1 MAPFITANHLI
12 KSKGVLF
19 LVRQHHHQSAVMLSF
34 SGGSGRFLWKGYKTL
49 YNCYIVLYNLNRSL
63 GHNFPAGSCFL
74 KSWLS
79 GLLHIP
85 KLSRFV
91 WAACPSCQ
99 GVNPFYYWAWVWFNM
114 PLRDPYW
121 DCQGPPPPP
130 HSVYPLTL
138 GFGRRK
144 EGRVPSHPHFLVES
158 LSMSQWKISLCIW
171 LKVTVRKAGIQT
183 SCFRKSDDHYMCLP
197 HSCHWHRFLCEL
209 SMYLIMRDPFIHPHT
224 LFQSC
229 CAVRNVVKS
238 YELDLASA
246 GVGYI
251 HWTKI

>member
-1 MAPFITANHLI
+1 MTQWATAHPQTLT
-12 KSKGVLF
+12 VY
-19 LVRQHHHQSAVMLSF
+19 LSCL
-34 SGGSGRFLWKGYKTL
+34 SQ
-49 YNCYIVLYNLNRSL
+49 
-63 GHNFPAGSCFL
+63 
-74 KSWLS
+74 LS
-79 GLLHIP
+79 GSQPL
-85 KLSRFV
+85 F
-91 WAACPSCQ
+91 
-99 GVNPFYYWAWVWFNM
+99 YWAWVGFNM

-144 EGRVPSHPHFLVES
+144 GGRVPTHPNFLGES

-197 HSCHWHRFLCEL
+197 YSCYWHSFLCEL

-229 CAVRNVVKS
+229 CAVRNVVKF